1 MNPTLVI
8 IALIFGAVAL
18 VQMWIS
24 TAVPIAAPPSTF
36 DHEHP
41 SDPTTTILRTMGG
54 RVYMKLTTQQ
64 RLTFVC
70 ATVGVTPSVTITRRR
85 TSSVTWGSAPSTTG
99 QAMRQTRSD

>member
-1 MNPTLVI
+1 
-8 IALIFGAVAL
+8 
-18 VQMWIS
+18 
-24 TAVPIAAPPSTF
+24 
-36 DHEHP
+36 
-41 SDPTTTILRTMGG
+41 
-54 RVYMKLTTQQ
+54 MKLTTQQ